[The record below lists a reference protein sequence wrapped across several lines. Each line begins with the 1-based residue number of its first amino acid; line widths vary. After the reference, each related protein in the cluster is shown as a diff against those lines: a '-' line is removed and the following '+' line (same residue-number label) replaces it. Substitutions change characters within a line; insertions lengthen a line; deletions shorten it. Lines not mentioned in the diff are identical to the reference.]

1 MSSNS
6 KINNGSSESRA
17 ARFVAVTTSIR
28 REDDTN
34 RVGLSTSYLQALKNA
49 GLVPILLPPVYD
61 ASTAS
66 STLALV
72 DGLLLTGGGD
82 VDPQYYDS
90 TPKHEI
96 RGLSRARDESEM
108 ALIHAAK
115 EMRLPTLAICRGIQ
129 IMNVAFGGTLV
140 QDITSDWPGAILHDG
155 ATRRTRTH
163 PVTLEPESLIAK
175 AVGSTSL
182 DVNSLHHQAI
192 DKLADGLRITGRSP
206 DGIVEAAESTDPDW
220 WALCVQ
226 WHPEDLV
233 DDAQSPDRGIFSA
246 LAEQIHTK

>member
-1 MSSNS
+1 L
-6 KINNGSSESRA
+6 NNGASKSRA

-61 ASTAS
+61 KSNS
-66 STLALV
+66 RETLDLV

-82 VDPQYYDS
+82 VDPEYYGS
-90 TPKHEI
+90 APKHDL
-96 RGLSRARDESEM
+96 RGLSRARDESEI

-115 EMRLPTLAICRGIQ
+115 EMHIPTLAICRGIQ
-129 IMNVAFGGTLV
+129 VMNVAFGGTLV
-140 QDITSDWPGAILHDG
+140 QEIGKDWPGALAHDG
-155 ATRRTRTH
+155 STRTSRTH
-163 PVTLEPESLIAK
+163 PVTLEPDSLIAR
-175 AVGSTSL
+175 AVGST
-182 DVNSLHHQAI
+182 DFEVNSLHHQSI
-192 DKLADGLRITGRSP
+192 DRLADELRITGRAP

-220 WALCVQ
+220 WALAVQ

-233 DDAQSPDRGIFSA
+233 DEPQSPDRGIFSA
-246 LAEQIHTK
+246 FAEQINSK

>member
-1 MSSNS
+1 M
-6 KINNGSSESRA
+6 NNGTSETRA

-49 GLVPILLPPVYD
+49 GLIPVLLPPVYD
-61 ASTAS
+61 SSTAHA
-66 STLALV
+66 TLERV

-82 VDPQYYDS
+82 VDPEYYGS
-90 TPKHEI
+90 KPRHEL

-115 EMRLPTLAICRGIQ
+115 EMHLPTLAICRGIQ

-140 QDITSDWPGAILHDG
+140 QDISEDCPGALPHDG
-155 ATRRTRTH
+155 APRKTRTH
-163 PVTLEPESLIAK
+163 PVTLDSNSLVAR
-175 AVGSTSL
+175 AVKSTSF
-182 DVNSLHHQAI
+182 DVNSLHHQSI
-192 DKLADGLRITGRSP
+192 DKLADGLRITGKSP

-233 DDAQSPDRGIFSA
+233 DDAQSPDRGIFA
-246 LAEQIHTK
+246 AFAEQINTK

>member
-1 MSSNS
+1 M
-6 KINNGSSESRA
+6 NNGASQSRA

-49 GLVPILLPPVYD
+49 GLIPVLLPPVYD
-61 ASTAS
+61 TTNARA
-66 STLALV
+66 TLERF

-82 VDPQYYDS
+82 IDPEFYGS
-90 TPKHEI
+90 SPKHDL
-96 RGLSRARDESEM
+96 RGLSRARDESEI
-108 ALIHAAK
+108 ALIHSAR

-129 IMNVAFGGTLV
+129 IVNVAFGGTLI
-140 QDITSDWPGAILHDG
+140 QDIAADWPGALTHDG
-155 ATRRTRTH
+155 AARSTRTH
-163 PVTLEPESLIAK
+163 PVTLEPDSLAAK
-175 AVGSTSL
+175 AVGSVNPE
-182 DVNSLHHQAI
+182 VNSLHHQSVDRIA
-192 DKLADGLRITGRSP
+192 ADLRVTGRSP

-233 DDAQSPDRGIFSA
+233 DEPQSPDRGIFSA
-246 LAEQIHTK
+246 LAAQIASK

>member
-1 MSSNS
+1 M
-6 KINNGSSESRA
+6 KNGAQDSRA

-49 GLVPILLPPVYD
+49 GLIPVLLPPVYD
-61 ASTAS
+61 SFSARA
-66 STLALV
+66 TLARV
-72 DGLLLTGGGD
+72 DALLLTGGGD
-82 VDPQYYDS
+82 VDPAYYGD
-90 TPKHEI
+90 TERHEV

-115 EMRLPTLAICRGIQ
+115 EMHIPTLAICRGIQ

-140 QDITSDWPGAILHDG
+140 QDIRSDWPGALSHDES
-155 ATRRTRTH
+155 ARMSRLH
-163 PVTLEPESLIAK
+163 PVSLEPDSLAAK
-175 AVGSTSL
+175 AVGTTEL
-182 DVNSLHHQAI
+182 TVNSLHHQAI
-192 DKLADGLRITGRSP
+192 DKLGDGLRVTGRSP

-233 DDAQSPDRGIFSA
+233 DEPQSPDRGIFSA
-246 LAEQIHTK
+246 LAAQIKDK